1 MEVKQDFHKQKTTPW
16 PWQVSCSTLHTVL
29 LEDAICQGFLEYR
42 ARCNNIPY
50 PLSSW
55 PLLNAQGCSGQMLI
69 WQIFHSQ
76 EDFSAIL
83 PKSVGVTWGREFPLY
98 PVQALEY
105 QQGGSSCCASSEAPK
120 YFMSVP
126 EMILWSLIFYALLM
140 SVSYKGNSCSSKL
153 NGMSGVRALCAT

>member
-83 PKSVGVTWGREFPLY
+83 PKSVGVTWGREFPL
-98 PVQALEY
+98 PSAGVRISAGRVFLLCIFR
-105 QQGGSSCCASSEAPK
+105 GTKIFHVSP
-120 YFMSVP
+120 
-126 EMILWSLIFYALLM
+126 WNDSLIPYF
-140 SVSYKGNSCSSKL
+140 
-153 NGMSGVRALCAT
+153 LCFAHECLIQRK